1 MKIVKEKDANEC
13 DIRDLID
20 RFICF
25 RIPSIDTPIDDV
37 INILVEDC
45 CEFNKD
51 NVHTLAEQL
60 RLYDKLTDKYIELLI
75 NGCFRWHIPELAEQ
89 IRLANKL
96 TDKYIELLIYSCC
109 RIDIPRLV
117 QQIPDN
123 YKPTKAVIELLEAKG
138 YKVL

>member
-1 MKIVKEKDANEC
+1 M
-13 DIRDLID
+13 IR
-20 RFICF
+20 
-25 RIPSIDTPIDDV
+25 
-37 INILVEDC
+37 
-45 CEFNKD
+45 
-51 NVHTLAEQL
+51 
-60 RLYDKLTDKYIELLI
+60 
-75 NGCFRWHIPELAEQ
+75 GCFRWYIPELAEQ